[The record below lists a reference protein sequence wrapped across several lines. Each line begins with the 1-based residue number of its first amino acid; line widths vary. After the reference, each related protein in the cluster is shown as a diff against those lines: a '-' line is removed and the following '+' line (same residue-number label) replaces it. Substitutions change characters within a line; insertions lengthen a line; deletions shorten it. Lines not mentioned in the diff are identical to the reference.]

1 MKLFNDHRTFKVLA
15 VCWMAII
22 FWLSSMPDLPSP
34 SLFSAQD
41 KLAHV
46 LVFGVLG
53 FLFSRSFSP
62 RDENLPF
69 TRVLLVTLMVAVY
82 GGFDEAH
89 QLFVPGREASL
100 GDLAADAVGGFLA
113 GIFFWKR

>member
-1 MKLFNDHRTFKVLA
+1 MKLLNDHRTFKVLA
-15 VCWMAII
+15 VFWMTTI
-22 FWLSSMPDLPSP
+22 FWLSSIPDLPAP
-34 SLFSAQD
+34 SFFSAQD

-53 FLFSRSFSP
+53 FFFSRSFRL

-69 TRVLLVTLMVAVY
+69 TRVLLVTLMVALY
-82 GGFDEAH
+82 GGFDETH

-100 GDLAADAVGGFLA
+100 GDMAADTVGGFLA
-113 GIFFWKR
+113 GLFFWKR

>member
-1 MKLFNDHRTFKVLA
+1 MKLLNDHRTFKALA

-22 FWLSSMPDLPSP
+22 FGLSSLQDLPGP
-34 SLFSAQD
+34 SLFYAQD

-53 FLFSRSFSP
+53 FFFSRSFRP
-62 RDENLPF
+62 RDENLSF

-89 QLFVPGREASL
+89 QMFVPGREASL
-100 GDLAADAVGGFLA
+100 GDLAADTVGGFLA

>member
-1 MKLFNDHRTFKVLA
+1 MKLLNDHRTFKALA
-15 VCWMAII
+15 FFWMAVI

-46 LVFGVLG
+46 LVFGILG
-53 FLFSRSFSP
+53 FLFSRSFRP
-62 RDENLPF
+62 RDEDPSF
-69 TRVLLVTLMVAVY
+69 TRVLLVTLMVALY

-89 QLFVPGREASL
+89 QMFVPGREASL
-100 GDLAADAVGGFLA
+100 GDLAADTVGGFLA

>member
-1 MKLFNDHRTFKVLA
+1 MLDGHYFRA
-15 VCWMAII
+15 V
-22 FWLSSMPDLPSP
+22 
-34 SLFSAQD
+34 FSAGPPRAISFLCPGY
-41 KLAHV
+41 KPAHV

-53 FLFSRSFSP
+53 FFFSRSFRP
-62 RDENLPF
+62 QDENLSF

-89 QLFVPGREASL
+89 QMFVPGREASL
-100 GDLAADAVGGFLA
+100 GDLAADTVGGFLA